1 MHNTGGRGAPWL
13 ALTAGLLWAELGHAQ
28 AWLPSAG
35 SGDVSLTY
43 VDTWTTKHWL
53 TNGGTIDAGHVRV
66 FTYGLGAEYSP
77 TDRLMFSASLPLIES
92 EYHGAFPHPTE
103 VDDGAYH
110 ATFTDLRMEMHYQL
124 LLEPF
129 AIAPYVA
136 YLFPMHNYETLGHA
150 APGRGLDETW
160 VGVALG
166 KTLDQWI
173 PRTYVDARFTYAF
186 VQAVQGIAHDKENVE
201 IDAGYFFTPY
211 LSVQGFWHWQQTLGG
226 INNPRP
232 PTDPLFPY
240 HDQLGRDNF
249 TAVGFSTAW
258 SYSDHSQFSF
268 SYATDIAG
276 RNGHKIDSA
285 FSVSY
290 DYEFGHH

>member
-1 MHNTGGRGAPWL
+1 
-13 ALTAGLLWAELGHAQ
+13 
-28 AWLPSAG
+28 
-35 SGDVSLTY
+35 
-43 VDTWTTKHWL
+43 
-53 TNGGTIDAGHVRV
+53 
-66 FTYGLGAEYSP
+66 
-77 TDRLMFSASLPLIES
+77 MFSATVPLIES

-110 ATFTDLRMEMHYQL
+110 ATITDLRTEMHYQL
-124 LLEPF
+124 TLEPI

-136 YLFPMHNYETLGHA
+136 YVFPLHNYETLGHA

-186 VQAVQGIAHDKENVE
+186 VQAVQGISHDKENVE
-201 IDAGYFFTPY
+201 VDLGYFITPY

-226 INNPRP
+226 IKFLPA

-240 HDQLGRDNF
+240 HDQLTADNY

-258 SYSDHSQFSF
+258 SYSDHSSFSF
-268 SYATDIAG
+268 SYSADIAG
-276 RNGHKIDSA
+276 RVGHKVDSA
-285 FSVSY
+285 YSVSY
-290 DYEFGHH
+290 SYEFGRH